1 MYRSQ
6 FLKNTLIRLLAL
18 AKKALQLTG
27 LLLLSLT
34 FLPWPLPAQA
44 ASEIT
49 PQVEEQVLQ
58 IIRNHPEQVLQIIR
72 SHPEVIL
79 ESVQAYQQQQQQEQ
93 LQQIRQV
100 FLQALENNPKV
111 VIRESPTTG
120 ASDLKVVLVEF
131 SDFQCPY
138 CAQAHKTIKEFM
150 EKHQNEVTLVYK
162 HFPLTP
168 IHPEAMPAAKAAW
181 AAGQQGKFWEYH
193 DALFSQQDKLGEQLY
208 LATAKSL
215 NLDLEKFDRDRA
227 NADAAIEEDIRLA
240 QTLRLSG
247 TPFFVLNGEAFSG
260 AVQLSDLEEAL
271 AGTSKS

>member
-34 FLPWPLPAQA
+34 LLTWPLPAQA

-168 IHPEAMPAAKAAW
+168 IHPEAMPSAKAAW
-181 AAGQQGKFWEYH
+181 AAGQQGKFWEFH
-193 DALFSQQDKLGEQLY
+193 DALFTQQDKLGEPLY
-208 LATAKSL
+208 VATAKAL
-215 NLDLEKFDRDRA
+215 NLDLKRFDQDRNS
-227 NADAAIEEDIRLA
+227 NAASAAIQKDVHMAENLGV
-240 QTLRLSG
+240 SG
-247 TPFFVLNGEAFSG
+247 TPFLVMNGEPIPG
-260 AVQLSDLEEAL
+260 AAQLADLEGLL
-271 AGTSKS
+271 AQ